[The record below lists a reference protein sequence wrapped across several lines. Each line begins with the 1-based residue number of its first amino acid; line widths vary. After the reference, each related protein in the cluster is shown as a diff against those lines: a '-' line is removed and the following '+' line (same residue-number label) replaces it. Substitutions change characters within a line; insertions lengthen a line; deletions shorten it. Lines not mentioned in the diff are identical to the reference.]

1 MPRRDSQP
9 GSCKCRN
16 RIAKAA
22 AGRSAGVCAHAVY
35 VSGCRSAAEARAE
48 LDRRLAALEG
58 AGKPA
63 GAGPTRTTLAQGLQ
77 AWAMERLPFMK
88 AAARGAD
95 RINRYLRAGGV
106 AVLKVSPCSG
116 PLQAAAGTPVR
127 RHVVTPDV
135 LPADRPIP
143 PGLTAHRARQANE
156 TAEADRRRAVLMRM
170 PVAQVQP
177 YHVQAFL
184 DALHRAGRSAATLQL
199 ERAVLRSFFNHARR
213 VWRWSEPR
221 DNPATHLRLPKV
233 ANGRDRVM
241 SRAEERRLDEAL
253 ASCHNSLVA
262 PVLRL
267 LTETAMRSSE
277 PLLRAAW
284 RDVDWDAKLLR
295 LRESK
300 TDARDVPLSPR
311 AIEALEELRRL
322 NPGDEHG
329 PLVRITYEA
338 LKAAWQ
344 RACARAGIEGLKLH
358 DLRHTAATR
367 FALTTGNVFLVQALT
382 GHKTVSQ
389 LARYVNVK
397 ASDVVDVMHAQAP
410 VSVTD
415 EMTEDAMSNRSAKHS
430 DGTVVWVD
438 FARRSTG

>member
-1 MPRRDSQP
+1 
-9 GSCKCRN
+9 
-16 RIAKAA
+16 
-22 AGRSAGVCAHAVY
+22 
-35 VSGCRSAAEARAE
+35 
-48 LDRRLAALEG
+48 
-58 AGKPA
+58 
-63 GAGPTRTTLAQGLQ
+63 
-77 AWAMERLPFMK
+77 
-88 AAARGAD
+88 
-95 RINRYLRAGGV
+95 
-106 AVLKVSPCSG
+106 
-116 PLQAAAGTPVR
+116 
-127 RHVVTPDV
+127 
-135 LPADRPIP
+135 
-143 PGLTAHRARQANE
+143 
-156 TAEADRRRAVLMRM
+156 
-170 PVAQVQP
+170 
-177 YHVQAFL
+177 
-184 DALHRAGRSAATLQL
+184 
-199 ERAVLRSFFNHARR
+199 
-213 VWRWSEPR
+213 
-221 DNPATHLRLPKV
+221 
-233 ANGRDRVM
+233 
-241 SRAEERRLDEAL
+241 
-253 ASCHNSLVA
+253 
-262 PVLRL
+262 
-267 LTETAMRSSE
+267 MRSSE

-382 GHKTVSQ
+382 GHKTLSQ